1 MATTIVLIVS
11 SIGLAAA
18 AILLF
23 LGVYRNFIEPMIEE
37 AKELDEVAPAKGF
50 KRYIFNR
57 IIGIN
62 KIFVGDEYLKYL
74 RKRLIMAGEPRGLSA
89 EDFIVLQ
96 ELWAIGSF
104 IFGMVFC
111 LLVDMSV
118 FWSVIFLL
126 AGALYPLMWL
136 RDMVAKRH
144 RLITRALPYNL
155 DLLTLSVEA
164 GMDFQAAV
172 NKVVEKGIQGPLVD
186 ELNYMLS
193 LLKVGRTREEALRI
207 MEERINLPAIT
218 SFVNALIQ
226 ADRMGTSLGK
236 VLRIQSET
244 LRDQRAQRA
253 EKLAQEA
260 PVKMLFPLIAFI
272 FPTVFMVL
280 FGPIIFQFF
289 FGEVF

>member
-1 MATTIVLIVS
+1 MTTTIVLIIS

-18 AILLF
+18 VLLIVI
-23 LGVYRNFIEPMIEE
+23 GVYRNYLEPMIEE
-37 AKELDEVAPAKGF
+37 AKELDEVSPSKGI

-57 IIGIN
+57 IIGVN

-74 RKRLIMAGEPRGLSA
+74 RKRLIMAGEPRNLTA

-96 ELWAIGSF
+96 ELWAVGFF
-104 IFGMVFC
+104 IVGMLFFIMINV
-111 LLVDMSV
+111 SV
-118 FWSVIFLL
+118 LWAIIFLL
-126 AGALYPLMWL
+126 AGALYPIIWL

-144 RLITRALPYNL
+144 RQITRALPYNL

-172 NKVVEKGIQGPLVD
+172 SKVVEKGIQGPLVD

-207 MEERINLPAIT
+207 MDDRISLPAIT

>member
-11 SIGLAAA
+11 SIGLAVAA
-18 AILLF
+18 LLIVI
-23 LGVYRNFIEPMIEE
+23 GVYRNYLEPMIEE
-37 AKELDEVAPAKGF
+37 AKELDEVSPSKGV
-50 KRYIFNR
+50 KRFIFNR
-57 IIGIN
+57 IIGVN

-74 RKRLIMAGEPRGLSA
+74 RKRLIMAGEPKNLTP

-96 ELWAIGSF
+96 ELWAVGFFVIGMLFF
-104 IFGMVFC
+104 IVIGE
-111 LLVDMSV
+111 SV
-118 FWSVIFLL
+118 LWAIIFLL
-126 AGALYPLMWL
+126 AGATYPIIWL

-172 NKVVEKGIQGPLVD
+172 SKVVEKGIQGPLVD

-207 MEERINLPAIT
+207 MDERISLPAIT

-260 PVKMLFPLIAFI
+260 PVKMLFPLIVFI

>member
-1 MATTIVLIVS
+1 MMITVVLTVA
-11 SIGLAAA
+11 SIGLAVA
-18 AILLF
+18 AILISM
-23 LGVYRNFIEPMIEE
+23 GIYRNFIEPMIEE
-37 AKELDEVAPAKGF
+37 AKELDEVAPARGF

-57 IIGIN
+57 IIGVN
-62 KIFVGDEYLKYL
+62 RIFIKDDYVKYL
-74 RKRLIMAGEPRGLSA
+74 RRRLIMAGEPKALTP

-96 ELWAIGSF
+96 ELWGVGFFIIG
-104 IFGMVFC
+104 ILFC
-111 LLVDMSV
+111 VLVDISV
-118 FWSVIFLL
+118 LWSLLFLIG
-126 AGALYPLMWL
+126 GASYALIWL
-136 RDMVAKRH
+136 NDMVAKRH

-155 DLLTLSVEA
+155 DLLTLAVEA

-172 NKVVEKGIQGPLVD
+172 SRVVEKGIQGPLVD

-207 MEERINLPAIT
+207 MEERINLPSIT

-244 LRDQRAQRA
+244 LRDQRSQRA
-253 EKLAQEA
+253 ERLAQEA

-280 FGPIIFQFF
+280 FGPIIFQFI

>member
-1 MATTIVLIVS
+1 MASTLVLIVS
-11 SIGLAAA
+11 SIGLAFAA
-18 AILLF
+18 LLIVI
-23 LGVYRNFIEPMIEE
+23 GVYRNFIEPMIEE
-37 AKELDEVAPAKGF
+37 ARELDEVSPSKGF

-62 KIFVGDEYLKYL
+62 KIFVGDDYIKYLK
-74 RKRLIMAGEPRGLSA
+74 RRLIMAGEPRGLTA

-104 IFGMVFC
+104 IFGMLFC
-111 LLVDMSV
+111 ILIDVNV

-126 AGALYPLMWL
+126 AGAVYPIIWL

-172 NKVVEKGIQGPLVD
+172 SKVVEKGIQGPLVD

-244 LRDQRAQRA
+244 LRDQRSQRA

-280 FGPIIFQFF
+280 FGPIIFQFI

>member
-1 MATTIVLIVS
+1 MATTIVLIIS
-11 SIGLAAA
+11 SIGLAIAA
-18 AILLF
+18 LL
-23 LGVYRNFIEPMIEE
+23 LVMGIYRNFIEPMIEE
-37 AKELDEVAPAKGF
+37 AKELDEVSPSKGL

-57 IIGIN
+57 IIGVN
-62 KIFVGDEYLKYL
+62 KIFIGDEYLKYL
-74 RKRLIMAGEPRGLSA
+74 RRRLIMAGEPRGLTA

-96 ELWAIGSF
+96 ELWAVGSF
-104 IFGMVFC
+104 VFGMIFC
-111 LLVDMSV
+111 ILIGVTV
-118 FWSVIFLL
+118 FWSILFLIV
-126 AGALYPLMWL
+126 GGVYPIIWL
-136 RDMVAKRH
+136 RDMVLKRH

-172 NKVVEKGIQGPLVD
+172 SKVVEKGIQGPLVD

-244 LRDQRAQRA
+244 LREQRAQRA

-260 PVKMLFPLIAFI
+260 PVKMLFPLIVFI

-280 FGPIIFQFF
+280 FGPIVFQFF

>member
-1 MATTIVLIVS
+1 MASTLVLIVS
-11 SIGLAAA
+11 SIGLAFAA
-18 AILLF
+18 LLIVI
-23 LGVYRNFIEPMIEE
+23 GVYRNFIEPMIEE
-37 AKELDEVAPAKGF
+37 ARELDEVSPSKGF

-62 KIFVGDEYLKYL
+62 KIFVGDDYIKYLK
-74 RKRLIMAGEPRGLSA
+74 RRLIMAGEPRGLTA

-104 IFGMVFC
+104 IFGMLFC
-111 LLVDMSV
+111 ILIDVNV
-118 FWSVIFLL
+118 FWSVIFLF
-126 AGALYPLMWL
+126 AGAVYPIIWL

-172 NKVVEKGIQGPLVD
+172 SKVVEKGIQGPLVD

-244 LRDQRAQRA
+244 LRDQRSQRA

-280 FGPIIFQFF
+280 FGPIIFQFI

>member
-1 MATTIVLIVS
+1 MAITIVLIVS

-18 AILLF
+18 ALLIVI
-23 LGVYRNFIEPMIEE
+23 GVYRNFLEPMIEE
-37 AKELDEVAPAKGF
+37 AKELDEVSPSKGV

-57 IIGIN
+57 IIGVN
-62 KIFVGDEYLKYL
+62 KVFVGDEYIKYL

-96 ELWAIGSF
+96 ELWAVGFF
-104 IFGMVFC
+104 IVGLVFF
-111 LLVDMSV
+111 VVIDVSV
-118 FWSVIFLL
+118 FWALIFLI
-126 AGALYPLMWL
+126 AGGVYPIIWL

-207 MEERINLPAIT
+207 MDERINLPAIT

-280 FGPIIFQFF
+280 FGPIVFQFL

>member
-1 MATTIVLIVS
+1 
-11 SIGLAAA
+11 
-18 AILLF
+18 
-23 LGVYRNFIEPMIEE
+23 
-37 AKELDEVAPAKGF
+37 
-50 KRYIFNR
+50 
-57 IIGIN
+57 
-62 KIFVGDEYLKYL
+62 
-74 RKRLIMAGEPRGLSA
+74 
-89 EDFIVLQ
+89 
-96 ELWAIGSF
+96 
-104 IFGMVFC
+104 
-111 LLVDMSV
+111 
-118 FWSVIFLL
+118 
-126 AGALYPLMWL
+126 
-136 RDMVAKRH
+136 
-144 RLITRALPYNL
+144 
-155 DLLTLSVEA
+155 
-164 GMDFQAAV
+164 
-172 NKVVEKGIQGPLVD
+172 
-186 ELNYMLS
+186 MLS

>member
-1 MATTIVLIVS
+1 MMTTIVLIVA
-11 SIGLAAA
+11 SIGLAIAA
-18 AILLF
+18 LL
-23 LGVYRNFIEPMIEE
+23 LTMGVYKNFVEPMIEE
-37 AKELDEVAPAKGF
+37 AKRLDEVAPSRGF
-50 KRYIFNR
+50 KRYVFNV

-62 KIFVGDEYLKYL
+62 RIFIKDDYIKYL
-74 RKRLIMAGEPRGLSA
+74 RRRLIMAGEPRGLTP

-96 ELWAIGSF
+96 ELWGVGFFIIG
-104 IFGMVFC
+104 ILFC
-111 LLVDMSV
+111 ILVGINV
-118 FWSVIFLL
+118 LWSLMFLVG
-126 AGALYPLMWL
+126 GASYALIWL
-136 RDMVAKRH
+136 NDMVAKRH

-155 DLLTLSVEA
+155 DLLTLAVEA

-172 NKVVEKGIQGPLVD
+172 SKVVEKGIQGPLVD

-207 MEERINLPAIT
+207 MEERINLPSIT

-244 LRDQRAQRA
+244 LRDQRSQRA

-280 FGPIIFQFF
+280 FGPIIFQFI

>member
-1 MATTIVLIVS
+1 MTTIVLIVAS
-11 SIGLAAA
+11 VGLAIAA
-18 AILLF
+18 LL
-23 LGVYRNFIEPMIEE
+23 LTMGLYKNFVEPMIEE
-37 AKELDEVAPAKGF
+37 AKELDGVAPSRGF

-62 KIFVGDEYLKYL
+62 RIFIKDDYIKYL
-74 RKRLIMAGEPRGLSA
+74 RRRLIMAGEPRGLTP

-96 ELWAIGSF
+96 ELWGVGFFIIG
-104 IFGMVFC
+104 ILFC
-111 LLVDMSV
+111 ILVEINV
-118 FWSVIFLL
+118 LWSLMFLVG
-126 AGALYPLMWL
+126 GASYALIWL
-136 RDMVAKRH
+136 NDMVAKRH

-155 DLLTLSVEA
+155 DLLTLAVEA

-172 NKVVEKGIQGPLVD
+172 SKVVEKGIQGPLVD

-207 MEERINLPAIT
+207 MEERINLPSIT

-244 LRDQRAQRA
+244 LRDQRSQRA

-280 FGPIIFQFF
+280 FGPIIFQFI

>member
-1 MATTIVLIVS
+1 MATTIVLIIS
-11 SIGLAAA
+11 SIGLAIAA
-18 AILLF
+18 LL
-23 LGVYRNFIEPMIEE
+23 LVMGIYRNFIEPMIEE
-37 AKELDEVAPAKGF
+37 AKELDEASPSKGL

-57 IIGIN
+57 IIGVN
-62 KIFVGDEYLKYL
+62 KIFIGDEYLKYL
-74 RKRLIMAGEPRGLSA
+74 RRRLIMAGEPRGLTA

-96 ELWAIGSF
+96 ELWAVGSF
-104 IFGMVFC
+104 VFGMIFC
-111 LLVDMSV
+111 ILIGVTV
-118 FWSVIFLL
+118 FWSILFLIV
-126 AGALYPLMWL
+126 GGVYPIIWL
-136 RDMVAKRH
+136 RDMVLKRH

-172 NKVVEKGIQGPLVD
+172 SKVVEKGIQGPLVD

-244 LRDQRAQRA
+244 LREQRAQRA

-260 PVKMLFPLIAFI
+260 PVKMLFPLIVFI

-280 FGPIIFQFF
+280 FGPIVFQFF

>member
-1 MATTIVLIVS
+1 MTATLVIIIS
-11 SIGLAAA
+11 SIGLA
-18 AILLF
+18 ISVF
-23 LGVYRNFIEPMIEE
+23 LIFSGIYRNYIEPMIEQ
-37 AKELDEVAPAKGF
+37 AKELDEVTPSKGI
-50 KRYIFNR
+50 KRYIFNKL
-57 IIGIN
+57 IGVN
-62 KIFVGDEYLKYL
+62 KVFIGDEYVKYL
-74 RKRLIMAGEPRGLSA
+74 RKRLIMAGEPRGLTA

-96 ELWAIGSF
+96 ELWAVGFF
-104 IFGMVFC
+104 IFGMVFFI
-111 LLVDMSV
+111 MIGESV
-118 FWSVIFLL
+118 LWAFLFL
-126 AGALYPLMWL
+126 IAGAVYPIIWL

-144 RLITRALPYNL
+144 RLITKALPYNL

-172 NKVVEKGIQGPLVD
+172 SKVVEKGIQGPLVD

-207 MEERINLPAIT
+207 MEERISLPAIT

-260 PVKMLFPLIAFI
+260 PVKMLFPLIVFI

-280 FGPIIFQFF
+280 FGPIVFQFF

>member
-1 MATTIVLIVS
+1 MATTLILIFS
-11 SIGLAAA
+11 SIGLALATML
-18 AILLF
+18 III
-23 LGVYRNFIEPMIEE
+23 GIYRNYLEPMIQE
-37 AKELDEVAPAKGF
+37 AKELDEVSPSKGF

-57 IIGIN
+57 IIGVN
-62 KIFVGDEYLKYL
+62 KAFVGDDYLKYL

-96 ELWAIGSF
+96 ELWAIGFF
-104 IFGMVFC
+104 IVGMLFC
-111 LLVDMSV
+111 ILTNISIL
-118 FWSVIFLL
+118 WSILFLI
-126 AGALYPLMWL
+126 AGAVYPIIWL
-136 RDMVAKRH
+136 KDMVAKRH
-144 RLITRALPYNL
+144 RLITKALPYNL

-186 ELNYMLS
+186 ELHYMLS
-193 LLKVGRTREEALRI
+193 LLKVGRTREEALKI
-207 MEERINLPAIT
+207 MDERIGLPAIT

-260 PVKMLFPLIAFI
+260 PVKMLFPLIVFI

>member
-1 MATTIVLIVS
+1 
-11 SIGLAAA
+11 
-18 AILLF
+18 
-23 LGVYRNFIEPMIEE
+23 
-37 AKELDEVAPAKGF
+37 
-50 KRYIFNR
+50 
-57 IIGIN
+57 
-62 KIFVGDEYLKYL
+62 
-74 RKRLIMAGEPRGLSA
+74 MAGEPRGLSA
-89 EDFIVLQ
+89 EDFVVLQ
-96 ELWAIGSF
+96 ELWAVGLF
-104 IFGMVFC
+104 IAGMLIC
-111 LLVDMSV
+111 IMLGMNI
-118 FWSVIFLL
+118 FWSILFLI
-126 AGALYPLMWL
+126 AGAVYPLIWL
-136 RDMVAKRH
+136 RDMIAKRH

-244 LRDQRAQRA
+244 LRDERAQRA

-260 PVKMLFPLIAFI
+260 PVKMLFPLIVFI